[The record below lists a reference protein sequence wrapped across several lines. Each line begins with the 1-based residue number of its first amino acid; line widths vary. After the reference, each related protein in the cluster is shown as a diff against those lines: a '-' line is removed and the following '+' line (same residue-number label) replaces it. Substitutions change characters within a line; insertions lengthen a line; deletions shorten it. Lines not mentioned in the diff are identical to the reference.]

1 MTELTIIDA
10 AVESGRVTTVPAR
23 MRDGAVRLSREA
35 LERALGWAL
44 RPEGLCRGSL
54 CVPVR
59 EAAALEFPDGVDL
72 GAVAATLGRP
82 LALDVEEGAAY
93 VGMGADERARSLAAL
108 EAPDFTL
115 PDLHGRP
122 HSLAEHRGKKV
133 LLVAY
138 ASW

>member
-1 MTELTIIDA
+1 MTELTIIDGA
-10 AVESGRVTTVPAR
+10 AGGGTATVPAR
-23 MRDGAVRLSREA
+23 LEAGAVRLERGA
-35 LERALGWAL
+35 LEQALGWAL
-44 RPEGLCRGSL
+44 RPEGLCRGTV

-59 EAAALEFPDGVDL
+59 HAAELETPHGVDL
-72 GAVAATLGRP
+72 AAVAAALGRP
-82 LALDVEEGAAY
+82 LALDAEEGAAY
-93 VGMGADERARSLAAL
+93 LGVGADERARSLAAL

-115 PDLHGRP
+115 PDLDGRP

>member
-1 MTELTIIDA
+1 MTELTIIDGA
-10 AVESGRVTTVPAR
+10 AGGGTATVPAR
-23 MRDGAVRLSREA
+23 LEASAVRLARGA
-35 LERALGWAL
+35 LEQALGWAL
-44 RPEGLCRGSL
+44 RPEGLCRGTV

-59 EAAALEFPDGVDL
+59 HAAGLESPHGVDL
-72 GAVAATLGRP
+72 AAVAAVLGRP
-82 LALDVEEGAAY
+82 LALDAEEGAAY
-93 VGMGADERARSLAAL
+93 LGVGADERARSLAAL

-115 PDLHGRP
+115 PDLDGRP